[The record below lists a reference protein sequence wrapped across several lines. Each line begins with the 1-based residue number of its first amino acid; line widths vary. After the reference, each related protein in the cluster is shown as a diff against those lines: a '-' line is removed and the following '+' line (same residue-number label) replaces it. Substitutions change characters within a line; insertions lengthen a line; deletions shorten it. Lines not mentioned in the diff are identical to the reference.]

1 MNTKDLSLLEFP
13 AVRNIIASHCAF
25 SLSRNLALTLTPSDN
40 IEAIQAGLT
49 ASAQASTLLAA
60 EPSLSVSGLEDI
72 GPDAFA
78 AARGKTL
85 EAKTLA
91 RIRIALD
98 TLRLLRDR
106 IVPHRE
112 KVSTLATLASAIG
125 DFAPAINAITR
136 AISPSGEILP
146 NASPKLENIRR
157 RAQDTR
163 GALVDKLQSFI
174 ATDAE
179 RRFIQEPIVTER
191 EGRYVVA
198 VKSERRGE
206 VAGIVH
212 DVSNTGATI
221 FVEPWQTLEMG
232 NALKELQIE
241 EIREIERILSEIS
254 AVIGSKSEAISASL
268 QAAAVVDL
276 ELAKARYAARV
287 GAIEPV
293 VYNPSPEHPP
303 IIRLVDARHPLL
315 GTGAVPLNLELGKDF
330 STIII
335 TGPNTGGKTVA
346 LKTIGLLCLMAQA
359 GLPITAGPGTRLPV
373 LTGIFADIG
382 DEQSIQE
389 TLSTFGWHMSNI
401 SRILRELQGTS
412 LVLFDELGA
421 STDPQEGA
429 ALARSIIQH
438 LLDHNILG
446 AVTTHYI
453 ELKIFAH
460 VTPRI
465 QNASFSFDP
474 NTLHPTYH
482 LTLGTPG
489 GSNAIATA
497 ASFGLPTTVIAH
509 ARESLSQGTRE
520 MESLL
525 AGLQA
530 ERTRLN
536 ALTLAAE
543 AEKTALGAR
552 SAELEREIKSLNTE
566 RQRII
571 QDARDNL
578 VVEISR
584 MQKEIKLAAAAIK
597 RERSEAAVSQAR
609 RTIQTTREQLKK
621 SLDSDKTMTLP
632 AGNDGIIAVGDF
644 VWLHEVGVEATVMSI
659 NERTGQIEVASG
671 PLRFRINRES
681 ASKVTASR
689 PERPAPPRNLVT
701 TISVPSELDLR
712 GRRAEEIEPL
722 VDSYL
727 GDAALCGRQSVRII
741 HGFGTGTVRSI
752 IRDLAAGHPL
762 VKSFHPAPPNEGG
775 DGATIID
782 LK

>member
-1 MNTKDLSLLEFP
+1 LNTKDLALLEFP
-13 AVRNIIASHCAF
+13 AIRDIIAGNCAF
-25 SLSRNLALTLTPSDN
+25 SLSRNLAIELTPSDN
-40 IEAIQAGLT
+40 IEIIQARLA
-49 ASAQASTLLAA
+49 ASAQATILLAA

-72 GPDAFA
+72 SADARA
-78 AARGKTL
+78 ATRGKTL

-91 RIRIALD
+91 RMRVALE
-98 TLRLLRDR
+98 TLRLLRSR

-112 KVSTLATLASAIG
+112 RVPLLATQASAIG
-125 DFAPAINAITR
+125 DFTQVINAI
-136 AISPSGEILP
+136 AHVLSPNGEILP
-146 NASPKLENIRR
+146 NASPKLESIRR

-163 GALVDKLQSFI
+163 GALVDRLQSFI
-174 ATDAE
+174 ANDAD

-198 VKSERRGE
+198 VKSERRGD

-241 EIREIERILSEIS
+241 EIREIERILAEIS
-254 AVIGSKSEAISASL
+254 ATIGNMSTEITTSL
-268 QAAAVVDL
+268 DAAAAIDL
-276 ELAKARYAARV
+276 ELAKARYAART
-287 GAIEPV
+287 GAIEAA
-293 VYNPSPEHPP
+293 VYIPSPEHPP
-303 IIRLVDARHPLL
+303 IIRLVNARHPLL
-315 GTGAVPLNLELGKDF
+315 GNNAIPLDVELGRDF
-330 STIII
+330 SILII

-346 LKTIGLLCLMAQA
+346 LKTIGLLCLMTQA
-359 GLPITAGPGTRLPV
+359 GLPIPATPGTRLPV
-373 LTGIFADIG
+373 LTGVFADIG

-401 SRILRELQGTS
+401 SRIMREIKGTS

-429 ALARSIIQH
+429 ALAHAVLQH
-438 LLDHNILG
+438 LLENKVLG
-446 AVTTHYI
+446 AVTTHYV
-453 ELKIFAH
+453 ELKVFAH
-460 VTPRI
+460 VTPGI

-474 NTLHPTYH
+474 HTLHPTYH

-497 ASFGLPTTVIAH
+497 ASFGLPSTIITR
-509 ARESLSQGTRE
+509 ARDSLSQGARE

-525 AGLQA
+525 AGLQT
-530 ERTRLN
+530 ERARLVE
-536 ALTLAAE
+536 LTSLLE
-543 AEKTALGAR
+543 GERNEINAR
-552 SAELEREIKSLNTE
+552 SAELSCEIRKLHTE
-566 RQRII
+566 RQRLI

-584 MQKEIKLAAAAIK
+584 LQKEIKLATADLKRQHSDAALK
-597 RERSEAAVSQAR
+597 QAR
-609 RTIQTTREQLKK
+609 NTVQATREQLRK
-621 SLDSDKTMTLP
+621 SLVDEEGLSAP
-632 AGNDGIIAVGDF
+632 ADENTTITIGDR
-644 VWLHEVGVEATVMSI
+644 VWLYEVGIEATVMSI
-659 NERTGQIEVASG
+659 NERTDQIEVASG
-671 PLRFRINRES
+671 PLRFRLSRASIS
-681 ASKVTASR
+681 KTTASK
-689 PERPAPPRNLVT
+689 PERPITPRSLVAPKTV
-701 TISVPSELDLR
+701 SSELDLR

-722 VDSYL
+722 LDSYL
-727 GDAALCGRQSVRII
+727 GDAALSGRRSVRII

-752 IRDLAAGHPL
+752 IRDLASGHPL